1 MEAFTYRLKAF
12 LVLTGVW
19 LILIYPFSLQELYTG
34 MAISLLLVLL
44 PLPGNRVFAEI
55 GLAPK
60 RLLFAVVYI
69 LVLIIE
75 IFRANIDVA
84 FRVIKPVL
92 PIKPGIVKVKTR
104 LRTKLGRLALANS
117 ITLTPGTITV
127 EIKGDEL
134 YIHWIYID
142 AGDADTATQKIVSQ
156 FEKYLEVIFG

>member
-34 MAISLLLVLL
+34 LAISLLLVLL

-60 RLLFAVVYI
+60 RLFFAAVYI
-69 LVLIIE
+69 FVLIIE

-84 FRVIKPVL
+84 FRVVKPVL

-104 LRTKLGRLALANS
+104 LNTKLGRLALANS

>member
-1 MEAFTYRLKAF
+1 MKTFTYRLKAF
-12 LVLTGVW
+12 LVLAGVW

-34 MAISLLLVLL
+34 LAIALLLVLL
-44 PLPGNRVFAEI
+44 PLPGNRVYAEI

-60 RLLFAVVYI
+60 RLIFTVVYI
-69 LVLIIE
+69 FVLIKE

-104 LRTKLGRLALANS
+104 LKSRLGRLALANS

-134 YIHWIYID
+134 FIHWIFVD